1 MAATS
6 PAPPLKRSSPPPAN
20 PPARA
25 FKLPRLAATTT
36 PIQTSLPPARL
47 MPEPTSRTPK
57 LASLFKKPHE
67 RDPAPMRN
75 VEASFVDTHFDV
87 EDAAIYQ
94 DALLILEGISNRLN
108 HLTRHQVRL
117 LLCIALFP
125 QLFKPP
131 EQHGMTH
138 FSSRSTSTPSSA
150 PSRTALL
157 VTSPDPLAPT
167 HRRLRELA
175 CALLADALDAQGGA
189 ELVGDAVVG
198 YGMPSRADAGSSLS
212 AAAGAALDSDDEGDY
227 PARKKLKAAKGKGKA
242 RAAAGPDVEDPHDG
256 DDVLS
261 LAANRIL
268 SDATDLWDVLGGT
281 TARRERVRSARSP
294 VLEIGGWDLVAV
306 LVAAWDKE
314 AERKAAAAR
323 AQGVDL
329 PEPLSL
335 LRQFKP
341 SASTSAAR
349 QLSPKAL
356 DVVFWPFV
364 HGSASDDEED
374 EDEDGSDEKGSASEG
389 GSAKGRREVKGSD
402 GRAARERAARER
414 AEADGTS
421 LEVKRQVAVRLLK
434 LIGDSAVQGYLDGE
448 PTVSD
453 LVQRMKA
460 LAQDDFV
467 ALVEHL
473 ADISTAQVFTTRL
486 LTAYLETH
494 SHPPSAV
501 VQLHPSFAPSTLAST
516 ADPSHPLSP
525 RKLSATTSLSKLNHS
540 SASIPTATAHS
551 AYWRIPSIAQPA
563 QLFDLAQRVP
573 RDVPLRG
580 GRGGAGA
587 SASASADKGK
597 GPAGLSRRAQL
608 EVARFEVVKE
618 AVVGL
623 VVGQARRDVVGEDGE
638 RERGD
643 EERAEVLRQVREA
656 VERVEKLVRVA
667 GGTDV

>member
-1 MAATS
+1 MRE
-6 PAPPLKRSSPPPAN
+6 PP
-20 PPARA
+20 
-25 FKLPRLAATTT
+25 T
-36 PIQTSLPPARL
+36 
-47 MPEPTSRTPK
+47 RTPK
-57 LASLFKKPHE
+57 LAALFKKPHE
-67 RDPAPMRN
+67 RDPAPMRHA
-75 VEASFVDTHFDV
+75 EASFIDTHFDV
-87 EDAAIYQ
+87 EDAATYQ

-108 HLTRHQVRL
+108 HPTRHHVRL
-117 LLCIALFP
+117 LLSIALFP

-131 EQHGMTH
+131 EQHAMTH
-138 FSSRSTSTPSSA
+138 FSSHSTSTSSSTA
-150 PSRTALL
+150 PARTALL
-157 VTSPDPLAPT
+157 ASSDDPLAPT

-198 YGMPSRADAGSSLS
+198 YGMPSTADVGSSS
-212 AAAGAALDSDDEGDY
+212 GAAAALDSDDDDY
-227 PARKKLKAAKGKGKA
+227 AARKTPKLAKGKGKA
-242 RAAAGPDVEDPHDG
+242 RAGAAATGPDIEDPHDG
-256 DDVLS
+256 DDALS

-268 SDATDLWDVLGGT
+268 SDAVDLWDVLGGT
-281 TARRERVRSARSP
+281 TARRERVRSARNP
-294 VLEIGGWDLVAV
+294 VLEVGGWDLVAV

-323 AQGVDL
+323 AQGVDV

-364 HGSASDDEED
+364 HGDED
-374 EDEDGSDEKGSASEG
+374 EDEDGSDEEGSGSEG
-389 GSAKGRREVKGSD
+389 GSAKGRREEKGGD
-402 GRAARERAARER
+402 GRAARERAGKKR
-414 AEADGTS
+414 AEEDGTS

-473 ADISTAQVFTTRL
+473 ADIPTATVFTTRL

-494 SHPPSAV
+494 SHPPSTAL
-501 VQLHPSFAPSTLAST
+501 QHHPSFGSSPLTSTT
-516 ADPSHPLSP
+516 ATSSHPISP
-525 RKLSATTSLSKLNHS
+525 RKLSATTSLSKLDPSSS
-540 SASIPTATAHS
+540 SARPVAPAHS
-551 AYWRIPSIAQPA
+551 AYWRIPTLARPA
-563 QLFDLAQRVP
+563 QLVDLAQRVP
-573 RDVPLRG
+573 RDVPLG
-580 GRGGAGA
+580 VAAGVGA
-587 SASASADKGK
+587 SASKGK
-597 GPAGLSRRAQL
+597 GRSGLSRRAQL
-608 EVARFEVVKE
+608 EVVRFEVVKE

-623 VVGQARRDVVGEDGE
+623 VVQQARRDDGGDGGG
-638 RERGD
+638 RD
-643 EERAEVLRQVREA
+643 EEKEDEVLREVRAA
-656 VERVEKLVRVA
+656 VGRVEELVRAV
-667 GGTDV
+667 GGTGV